1 MSMLE
6 RFNDLTHLTG
16 FSKGFYDFFKNFRVR
31 EQDRAKFLIWRSV
44 ALVGEPKCD
53 DFGDYVREQCRW
65 IEDFR
70 TQGRIRNNQ
79 SRQIF
84 FEAKKRIHFF
94 ITELE
99 LHIRKDLTM
108 VLMDIRKES
117 MTCIVT
123 TEPFTSINYSTSSIV
138 RTESPSFFVDPAPS
152 SGSYSARGYRTGESE
167 SSPVR
172 GRMPPILTGGYT
184 SQPVQR
190 RVSEYTYLDR
200 SRSRERVPVEARKR
214 VSVESGSYIPLL
226 SHAPD
231 TLPKDPRVLLQ
242 MALGTI
248 PTPKEVA
255 SPKERYFE
263 APK

>member
-99 LHIRKDLTM
+99 LYTRKDLNM

-123 TEPFTSINYSTSSIV
+123 TEPFTSRIYSTSSIG
-138 RTESPSFFVDPAPS
+138 RSESPSFFVDPAPS
-152 SGSYSARGYRTGESE
+152 SGSYSARGYRTEAHESF
-167 SSPVR
+167 PTR
-172 GRMPPILTGGYT
+172 GRMPPLISGGSA
-184 SQPVQR
+184 SQQVHR

-200 SRSRERVPVEARKR
+200 SRSRERVPVESRKR
-214 VSVESGSYIPLL
+214 DSVESGSYIPL
-226 SHAPD
+226 SKPIPD

-248 PTPKEVA
+248 PISKEV
-255 SPKERYFE
+255 SQSKERYFE